1 MQPTEIYNENFIS
14 ATGQHFIIRA
24 LKDDKEIAVAINLT
38 YGDESVNLKVLKYTN
53 DHVLKDLIDSARL
66 FAENFKITRPVHK

>member
-14 ATGQHFIIRA
+14 TNGQHFIIRA
-24 LKDDKEIAVAINLT
+24 LKDNKEIVVAINLT
-38 YGDESVNLKVLKYTN
+38 YGEESVNLKVLKYTN

-66 FAENFKITRPVHK
+66 FAEDFKITRPVNK